1 MDMNSAGAA
10 EARFEPATA
19 PNGSGAGQEAA
30 HNAIEPPAALPAPP
44 PPPQPMEISEPA
56 PEPVPEPM
64 QLEEPERDAPEPT
77 VAPEEDA
84 PAPYAPA
91 EAPGGRDAPA
101 PFAPREAPESE
112 MPAPAAPETT
122 PP

>member
-1 MDMNSAGAA
+1 MESNSAGAA
-10 EARFEPATA
+10 DSRFEPAAA

-30 HNAIEPPAALPAPP
+30 HNVIEAPTALP

-84 PAPYAPA
+84 PAPYAMA
-91 EAPGGRDAPA
+91 
-101 PFAPREAPESE
+101 
-112 MPAPAAPETT
+112 
-122 PP
+122 

>member
-1 MDMNSAGAA
+1 MESNAPGAA

-19 PNGSGAGQEAA
+19 PNGSGAGQEAV
-30 HNAIEPPAALPAPP
+30 HNAIEPPAALP

-64 QLEEPERDAPEPT
+64 QLEEPERDAPEPSI
-77 VAPEEDA
+77 APEEDA
-84 PAPYAPA
+84 PAPFAPYAPA

-101 PFAPREAPESE
+101 PFAPREAPES
-112 MPAPAAPETT
+112 
-122 PP
+122 